1 MSKIKILAS
10 AAVLGVAGLAPL
22 SASAIPVGLELALL
36 TDVSGSVDTNEY
48 NLQKNG
54 YVLAFQDPTIQANI
68 ATITGGIAVAYYE
81 WSGAGEQATKVNWTH
96 IFDAASANAF
106 ASALAATTR
115 SFNGSTAPGSAIT
128 FATPLFGTETGGTD
142 NGFASSRQVI
152 DVSGDGSQNDGV
164 STSGARNAAL
174 AAGVEAINGL
184 PILGSEAGLDV
195 WYANNIQG
203 GAGSFTLP
211 ANSFAAFE
219 NAIKDKIGREIIVA
233 APEPTFL
240 ALFGI
245 GLTGFAA
252 ARRRQ
257 AKA

>member
-36 TDVSGSVDTNEY
+36 TDVSGSVDNTEY
-48 NLQKNG
+48 LLQKNG
-54 YVLAFQDPTIQANI
+54 YVQAFQDPTIQANI

-81 WSGAGEQATKVNWTH
+81 WSSAGEQATKVNWTH
-96 IFDAASANAF
+96 IFDSASANAF
-106 ASALAATTR
+106 ATALAATTR
-115 SFNGSTAPGSAIT
+115 SFSGLTAPGSAIT
-128 FATPLFGTETGGTD
+128 FATPLFGTETGGTS
-142 NGFASSRQVI
+142 NGFESSRQVI

-174 AAGVEAINGL
+174 TAGVEAINGL
-184 PILGSEAGLDV
+184 PILGEAGLLA
-195 WYANNIQG
+195 WYQNNIQG
-203 GAGSFTLP
+203 GTNSFTIP
-211 ANSFAAFE
+211 AANFADFG
-219 NAIKDKIGREIIVA
+219 NAVKTKIGREIIDTV
-233 APEPTFL
+233 PEPTSL

-245 GLTGFAA
+245 GLAGLAA

-257 AKA
+257 SKA